1 MKQLSVIRFAISWVL
16 IPCAGVF
23 LTIYLLVTGTMQPWH
38 LPLIAGMLGTPLV
51 ARGAPA
57 PEPKPPADAS
67 ANGSSGSGGS
77 A

>member
-16 IPCAGVF
+16 IPVAGVF
-23 LTIYLLVTGTMQPWH
+23 LTVYLLVTRTMQPWH

-57 PEPKPPADAS
+57 PVPEQRDDAS
-67 ANGSSGSGGS
+67 ANDGSHGGGP